1 MIKVKPLF
9 GGFQKTG
16 EKVSEENGVYCLEGE
31 GTDLGCN
38 LVIMEEMKTP
48 SLLEFEIRGKI
59 EKKAAWSRLR
69 IELFDHDNLN
79 EAATSYEDD
88 YLTVDL
94 HPHNFRH
101 LSFPVL
107 GIVKRPHRIQF
118 MIVGPAKTKI
128 EIKNV
133 VLR

>member
-1 MIKVKPLF
+1 MMKVDPLF
-9 GGFQKTG
+9 SGFKKTG
-16 EKVSEENGVYCLEGE
+16 EKVSEENGIYCLEGE
-31 GTDLGCN
+31 GTDIGCN
-38 LVIMEEMKTP
+38 LVIMEEMAHP

-59 EKKAAWSRLR
+59 EKKSSWARLR
-69 IELFDHDNLN
+69 IELFDRDNIN
-79 EAATSYEDD
+79 DAATSYEDD

-94 HPHNFRH
+94 NPQTFRH

-107 GIVKRPHRIQF
+107 GICKNPHRVQF
-118 MIVGPAKTKI
+118 MIVGPAKSKL

>member
-1 MIKVKPLF
+1 
-9 GGFQKTG
+9 
-16 EKVSEENGVYCLEGE
+16 
-31 GTDLGCN
+31 
-38 LVIMEEMKTP
+38 
-48 SLLEFEIRGKI
+48 
-59 EKKAAWSRLR
+59 LR